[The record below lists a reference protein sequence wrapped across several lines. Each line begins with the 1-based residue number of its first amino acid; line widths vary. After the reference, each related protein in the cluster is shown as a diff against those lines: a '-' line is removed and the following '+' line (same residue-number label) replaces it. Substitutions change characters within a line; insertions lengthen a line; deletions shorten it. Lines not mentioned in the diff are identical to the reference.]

1 MKSIFFT
8 IFLVT
13 FCGISLSQN
22 SPSRTSV
29 SLCITNEIK
38 QSDNVFLISKS
49 SLKNI
54 EKIEL
59 CEQGKKTEAYKVIAY
74 DVMGKIQGKF
84 TEWTGKGENLS
95 EGAKNLLKNMDLDS
109 KIAFKITF
117 RNILTQKDEELEIVI
132 KTIN

>member
-13 FCGISLSQN
+13 FFGISLSQN

-38 QSDNVFLISKS
+38 QSDNVFLISKA

-59 CEQGKKTEAYKVIAY
+59 CEQGNKTEAYKVIAY